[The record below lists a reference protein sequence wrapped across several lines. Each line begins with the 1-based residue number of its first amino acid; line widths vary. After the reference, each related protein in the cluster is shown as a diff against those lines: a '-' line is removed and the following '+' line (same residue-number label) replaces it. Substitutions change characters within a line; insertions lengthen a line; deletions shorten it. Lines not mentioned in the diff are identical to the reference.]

1 MRPKVDIS
9 IEPGEPL
16 DNTLDYGWFKTM
28 LVRQYLLWSVVYTM
42 IKYNVSWN
50 KAKSTID
57 TEYYNKCM
65 STGEPNLLYRPGL
78 IANGEIGPQKRLKKL
93 WPWLDYL
100 LYALVAYYVY
110 QKLKKNKK

>member
-1 MRPKVDIS
+1 MRQKVDIS

-16 DNTLDYGWFKTM
+16 DNSLDYGWFKTI

-57 TEYYNKCM
+57 TEYYNKCLT
-65 STGEPNLLYRPGL
+65 TGEPNLLYRPGL
-78 IANGEIGPQKRLKKL
+78 IVNGEIGPTKRTQQSSKY
-93 WPWLDYL
+93 WDYL
-100 LYALVAYYVY
+100 LYLLVALYVY
-110 QKLKKNKK
+110 YKLKNKKK